1 MKRIFLLA
9 LIGVIIGLITPA
21 LFRSEKQQ
29 TDWAIGNFA
38 EPIIFILATIT
49 VLLTV
54 LTVIYII
61 QIKLK
66 SKLNITGEEEDEREG
81 WLYKKYSELSFL
93 STSVF
98 VLAFTT
104 GTIIVSTNNNSKP
117 LMLFILV
124 LLIFSIFVPFLSNML
139 AKVVYKNR
147 EIPSQTDKHYMQK
160 MLASADEGERYIL
173 LEGLYNTFNLMNIL
187 LPISIVLL
195 MVYSGITGDTQL
207 FAILLIAVVMIIFN
221 ARYLLKVRKMY

>member
-1 MKRIFLLA
+1 MKRMFLLA

-38 EPIIFILATIT
+38 EPLIFILATIT

-66 SKLNITGEEEDEREG
+66 AKLNITGEEEDEREG

-104 GTIIVSTNNNSKP
+104 GTIIVSTNDNSKP
-117 LMLFILV
+117 IMLFILV
-124 LLIFSIFVPFLSNML
+124 LIIFSIFVPFLSNML

-160 MLASADEGERYIL
+160 MLASADEGERYII

-187 LPISIVLL
+187 LPISIALL

-207 FAILLIAVVMIIFN
+207 FAILLIALVMIIFN